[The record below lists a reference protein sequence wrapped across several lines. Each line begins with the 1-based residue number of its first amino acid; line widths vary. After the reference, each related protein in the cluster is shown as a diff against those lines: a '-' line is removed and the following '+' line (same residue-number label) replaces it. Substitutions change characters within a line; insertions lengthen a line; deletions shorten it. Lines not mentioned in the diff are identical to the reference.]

1 MTKSSNEQAPLRSVE
16 QFQRFIEEDMRMSH
30 IYQPL
35 LIRMLLDSGGAS
47 TLRDLALRFVTF
59 NEAEL
64 QEMEKTLKKMPIR
77 VLGRR
82 GWVEREGD
90 TVRLLVQAPN
100 LRERSRLIGAC
111 EVKLHHF
118 IEQRGERI
126 WDYKWF
132 DNPVGSRLRY
142 DILAASGQKCALCGI
157 SVEDRPLDVDHI
169 VPRSKGGK
177 STVDNLQA
185 LCSKCNRA
193 KGNRDNQDFRS
204 LDVKRRIYA
213 LENLELPIAAESPV
227 ETFDPTKPSVFE
239 QLPQERVLHR
249 TDHFFVIE
257 DGFPVAP
264 GHLLIISN
272 RPCPDWFGLTPEER
286 GALPEVL
293 DWAKAWIEERHQPDG
308 YNVGMNCGEAAGQTV
323 MHFHCHLIPRT
334 HGDTPR
340 PRGGVRGVIPS
351 KQSY

>member
-1 MTKSSNEQAPLRSVE
+1 MTKTANEQAPLRSVE

-118 IEQRGERI
+118 IEQRGKE
-126 WDYKWF
+126 YGTT
-132 DNPVGSRLRY
+132 N
-142 DILAASGQKCALCGI
+142 
-157 SVEDRPLDVDHI
+157 
-169 VPRSKGGK
+169 
-177 STVDNLQA
+177 
-185 LCSKCNRA
+185 
-193 KGNRDNQDFRS
+193 
-204 LDVKRRIYA
+204 
-213 LENLELPIAAESPV
+213 
-227 ETFDPTKPSVFE
+227 
-239 QLPQERVLHR
+239 
-249 TDHFFVIE
+249 
-257 DGFPVAP
+257 
-264 GHLLIISN
+264 
-272 RPCPDWFGLTPEER
+272 GLT
-286 GALPEVL
+286 
-293 DWAKAWIEERHQPDG
+293 
-308 YNVGMNCGEAAGQTV
+308 
-323 MHFHCHLIPRT
+323 IP
-334 HGDTPR
+334 
-340 PRGGVRGVIPS
+340 
-351 KQSY
+351 